1 MKKPEPSS
9 AKVIKLKQPA
19 RTRSTLD
26 SPTRRQSISE
36 QLMLG
41 LTTLTGRV
49 GKDDFYEAAL
59 ETIGGMVSCPRQL
72 MIRYGRFGKPE
83 IVINKSMT
91 ESAKKFYLSKL
102 YRLDPLLRLVKT
114 GSSEG
119 VLTFRELRKTEPDNL
134 FFDELYSSARIYDEL
149 AIMLS
154 APGGVSIAIC
164 FDRSDRRFTQAE
176 THRLRQIFPLLKALH
191 ALHMERS
198 LLSGRSGFYSDTE
211 FAVMATDHEG
221 TVVLRNNQWEREVGE
236 ECEKAILDLSSKKSN
251 GDHFFETSENV
262 AVWEKL
268 NDDHP
273 IIPGGIIHILET
285 RQPGYIEANIANTIE
300 TFGDSYGLT
309 NREMDIVALAI
320 KGYSNNQIA
329 KELHISVGAIKNHR
343 YRLYYKLDITSE
355 RELFHMFI
363 QYVVSIGL

>member
-1 MKKPEPSS
+1 MKKSAPSS
-9 AKVIKLKQPA
+9 AKVVKLKQPTRA
-19 RTRSTLD
+19 RSGLD
-26 SPTRRQSISE
+26 FPTRRHSVSE

-59 ETIGGMVSCPRQL
+59 ETIGSLVSCTRKL

-83 IVINKSMT
+83 IVINTSMT
-91 ESAKKFYLSKL
+91 ESAKEFYLSKL
-102 YRLDPLLRLVKT
+102 YRLDPLLRLVNMGT
-114 GSSEG
+114 SEG

-154 APGGVSIAIC
+154 APGGVSIALC

-176 THRLRQIFPLLKALH
+176 THRLRQIFPLLNAMH
-191 ALHMERS
+191 SLHMERS

-221 TVVLRNNQWEREVGE
+221 CVVLRNNKWETQVGQ
-236 ECEKAILDLSSKKSN
+236 ECETSILQLSQTKSN
-251 GDHFFETSENV
+251 GDHFFELSENAV
-262 AVWEKL
+262 VWEKL
-268 NDDHP
+268 DEDHA

-285 RQPGYIEANIANTIE
+285 RQPGYIETNISNAIE
-300 TFGDSYGLT
+300 TFGSKYDLT
-309 NREMDIVALAI
+309 NREMDIVSIAI

-329 KELHISVGAIKNHR
+329 KELKISVGAIKNHR